1 MTLGNMRGDRPYRS
15 RTVAALDQGEEPGRA
30 GSNQGNR
37 GMRFDRRRKLPIK
50 SSVGK
55 RSMIVNGRDSS
66 VSIEDAFW
74 NALKEIAV
82 AQNISANAL
91 VSKIDRERDVANYLS
106 SAIRLYVVE
115 HYRRAANASADKLS
129 NT

>member
-1 MTLGNMRGDRPYRS
+1 
-15 RTVAALDQGEEPGRA
+15 
-30 GSNQGNR
+30 
-37 GMRFDRRRKLPIK
+37 MRFDRRRKLPIK

-66 VSIEDAFW
+66 VSIEGAFW

-91 VSKIDRERDVANYLS
+91 VSKIDSERDATANLS
-106 SAIRLYVVE
+106 SAIRVYVVE
-115 HYRRAANASADKLS
+115 RYRRAANASADPQRPG
-129 NT
+129 